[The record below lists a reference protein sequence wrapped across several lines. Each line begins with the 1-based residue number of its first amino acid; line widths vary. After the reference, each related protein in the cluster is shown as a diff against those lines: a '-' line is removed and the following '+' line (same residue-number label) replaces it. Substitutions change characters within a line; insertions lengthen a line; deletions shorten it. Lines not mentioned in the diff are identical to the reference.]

1 MTDLTE
7 SDILSLKEEKI
18 LCMNHLIPLKDA
30 LDTLTR
36 LKNESLEEYHQW
48 KSRYEAADMQLALTT
63 KLTVVKRGDGKKEPN
78 IDINGLLKD
87 KEKIKKFIKLLQ
99 KEGYKLE

>member
-1 MTDLTE
+1 MTNLTE
-7 SDILSLKEEKI
+7 EDITSLKEEKI
-18 LCMNHLIPLKDA
+18 LCMNHLVPLKDA

-48 KSRYEAADMQLALTT
+48 KSRYEAADMQLALAT
-63 KLTVVKRGDGKKEPN
+63 KLTVVRRGERSSQK

-87 KEKIKKFIKLLQ
+87 KEKVKMLR
-99 KEGYKLE
+99 